1 MSTYRL
7 VPPPPASP
15 EQNQRDTW
23 RRLFG
28 SMIAECRCLAG
39 RSLEEAARL
48 AGMES
53 SEWEAVEL
61 GHIPAD
67 PNRLRSMAAALGI
80 RFDQMALMVHLC
92 QGAWVE

>member
-1 MSTYRL
+1 MGTCFVSR
-7 VPPPPASP
+7 PPASP
-15 EQNQRDTW
+15 QQIQRDAW
-23 RRLFG
+23 RKLFG

-39 RSLEEAARL
+39 RSPEEAARL

-67 PNRLRSMAAALGI
+67 PNRLRSMAAALAI
-80 RFDQMALMVHLC
+80 RYDQMCLMVHLC
-92 QGAWVE
+92 QGAWAK